1 LARHEGAKP
10 RAAAK
15 RRVSKP
21 RHDRAPRQGTPDWQL
36 ALIDERHVQTLV
48 AARKVG
54 LPLAMAA
61 EMAGISPELA
71 QLWLSYGR
79 QMQSLGQK
87 EPTTKYGRD
96 CRAFARE
103 WDTAVVGLIAVMRG
117 YMVQHA
123 KKDPRACAQ
132 ALSSFEREYQQR
144 RHRRASLPDY
154 AQHVSQVGEDLAEPF
169 APLELSAGAPQR
181 PPPQARFSHVNPDGS
196 RTDVA
201 FGQGLGPDSFTDEMD
216 GRTDEELEYYAQH
229 GSWPHEAPVRPID
242 TTAEEVPDDL
252 VEGGVE
258 EEIARLQGAL
268 KGEGGP
274 AGEDAGPR
282 PIQPPAGP
290 ERPLVGPVQQPVAV
304 VMPVAPARPLR
315 RRNPEDGLVEL
326 TDPVAVIP
334 PGPKAPKVPTFAPLP
349 RLDPDAVR

>member
-1 LARHEGAKP
+1 MGRHEGAP
-10 RAAAK
+10 TRAAAK

-21 RHDRAPRQGTPDWQL
+21 RHDRAPREGTPDWQL

-48 AARKVG
+48 SARKVG

-61 EMAGISPELA
+61 EMAGISPDLA

-79 QMQSLGQK
+79 QMASLGKK

-96 CRAFARE
+96 CRHFAHE

-123 KKDPRACAQ
+123 KKDARACAQ
-132 ALSSFEREYQQR
+132 ALSSFEREYVQR

-169 APLELSAGAPQR
+169 APLELAANAPPR
-181 PPPQARFSHVNPDGS
+181 PPQARFSHVNPDGS

-216 GRTDEELEYYAQH
+216 GRTDEELEFYAVH
-229 GSWPHEAPVRPID
+229 GTWPHEEPVRPID
-242 TTAEEVPDDL
+242 TTAEEVPDDM
-252 VEGGVE
+252 VEGEVE

-268 KGEGGP
+268 KGELGPGGT
-274 AGEDAGPR
+274 DSGPQPIKPPEGPVR
-282 PIQPPAGP
+282 PF
-290 ERPLVGPVQQPVAV
+290 VGPVQQAAAV
-304 VMPVAPARPLR
+304 VVPPPPARPLR
-315 RRNPEDGLVEL
+315 RRDPEEGLAEL
-326 TDPVAVIP
+326 TDPVAVVP
-334 PGPKAPKVPTFAPLP
+334 PAPKAPKVAAFVPLP
-349 RLDPDAVR
+349 RLDPDAAR